1 MMENAG
7 KKFLNSYLGMFPNW
21 NEDTDCQP
29 DWAFP
34 VDIDELDGLGV
45 GAVGQDNLEWRVCE
59 V

>member
-45 GAVGQDNLEWRVCE
+45 GAVGQDNLE
-59 V
+59 